1 MSCENLSVSKG
12 VAQAYNN
19 VHTGHYPVNEK
30 KHKLESSF
38 GIDLKLSQIS
48 TLPGRHKELI
58 EKPIYKKLKPEYFSS
73 ISEPEGFT
81 EEKFI
86 NTFNPCIKIN
96 RNTATTAEKQVI
108 FGKPKEKLC
117 PKREIVPNYCFENS
131 SYKTGVEKDVKA
143 I

>member
-19 VHTGHYPVNEK
+19 LHTGHYPVNEK

-108 FGKPKEKLC
+108 FGKPKEKLG